1 MADDN
6 QRKADEQRKASL
18 ADAKKTSEENRKS
31 AEETLAEQA
40 GMKPVPSQ
48 EEADAIKLGVA
59 DPLEREDDE
68 QPDGPAARA
77 VAGAPDVLTRQ
88 LNAATGGEY
97 KTRSAQPAQQK
108 PAAQHDK
115 PQQHPKP

>member
-1 MADDN
+1 MADNDP
-6 QRKADEQRKASL
+6 RKAAL
-18 ADAKKTSEENRKS
+18 AEAKKTSEENRKS

-48 EEADAIKLGVA
+48 EESDAIKLGVV

-77 VAGAPDVLTRQ
+77 AAGTPDVLTKQ
-88 LNAATGGEY
+88 LSAASGGEY
-97 KTRSAQPAQQK
+97 KTRSAQPSQPKQQ
-108 PAAQHDK
+108 PQS
-115 PQQHPKP
+115 QQHPKS

>member
-6 QRKADEQRKASL
+6 QRKAAL
-18 ADAKKTSEENRKS
+18 AEAKKASEENRKS
-31 AEETLAEQA
+31 AEETLAEQGA
-40 GMKPVPSQ
+40 MKPVPSQ
-48 EEADAIKLGVA
+48 EESDAIKLGVV

-77 VAGAPDVLTRQ
+77 AAGAPDVLTRQ
-88 LNAATGGEY
+88 LSAAKGGEY
-97 KTRSAQPAQQK
+97 KTRSAQPQQPK
-108 PAAQHDK
+108 HQPQ